1 MYPYPHPENT
11 RSSNNQKRNG
21 QDISKDLSKDLSK
34 DFLRPIISNT
44 SEPIYYNHESYIT
57 DNNSDNRRNIDNG
70 PISTR
75 NIGHVQSSF
84 QNNYQND
91 YHMMNLNFENKNLE
105 INNFLTRNTVNT
117 RRDNID
123 KIRNIETQDFM
134 KTQGGNL
141 TNFTN
146 IKYENTRKN
155 KSEINSSNYIPMP
168 KTMAIPKENI

>member
-1 MYPYPHPENT
+1 MFPYPHPENT
-11 RSSNNQKRNG
+11 RSNNNQKRDNN
-21 QDISKDLSKDLSK
+21 DTTK

-44 SEPIYYNHESYIT
+44 SEPIFYNHESYIMDQNINT
-57 DNNSDNRRNIDNG
+57 SRNNV
-70 PISTR
+70 PESTR
-75 NIGHVQSSF
+75 NNGHVQSSF
-84 QNNYQND
+84 QNN

-117 RRDNID
+117 RRDNMD

-134 KTQGGNL
+134 KIQGGNL